1 MKDTDNS
8 VVIAEGGVEV
18 EEGGG
23 GRPGSKGLGTAYF
36 SLRAFS
42 ATV

>member
-18 EEGGG
+18 EGGR

-36 SLRAFS
+36 SLRAFL